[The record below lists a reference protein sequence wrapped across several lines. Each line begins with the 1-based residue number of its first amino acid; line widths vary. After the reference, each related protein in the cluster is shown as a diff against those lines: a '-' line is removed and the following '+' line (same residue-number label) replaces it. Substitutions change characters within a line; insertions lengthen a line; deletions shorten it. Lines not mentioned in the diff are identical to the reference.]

1 MQQLYSRHKDKIN
14 YLLVGGWNTL
24 FGYLVFVGLYFW
36 LGNRTN
42 YLVLLLISNVLSITN
57 AYIGYK
63 LLVFK
68 TRGNYF
74 REYLRFYMVYG
85 AAILINF
92 LLLPIAV
99 EVLKITPPVAQGILM
114 WLTVVVSYIGHKY
127 FSFGGNNR

>member
-1 MQQLYSRHKDKIN
+1 
-14 YLLVGGWNTL
+14 L